1 MKTRIRKIIIMA
13 VALFFVSVSLSFAH
27 DVKVNSKRAPGN
39 AYGHY
44 KKGYDYHPG
53 LHKKHYKQKRHFGER
68 YYKNRRHYSER
79 YRYRE
84 VHKVRHH
91 YHQYDRHAPRRRNI
105 IGLRLN
111 EPGFKF
117 AVVVKNRR

>member
-1 MKTRIRKIIIMA
+1 MKTRITKIIIIT
-13 VALFFVSVSLSFAH
+13 VALLFVSVGMSFAH
-27 DVKVNSKRAPGN
+27 DVKGNPKKAPRN
-39 AYGHY
+39 AYRHY
-44 KKGYDYHPG
+44 KKGHDYHPG
-53 LHKKHYKQKRHFGER
+53 WNKKH
-68 YYKNRRHYSER
+68 YKNRRHYRER

-91 YHQYDRHAPRRRNI
+91 YHQYDRHAPRRGNI
-105 IGLRLN
+105 IGFRFN